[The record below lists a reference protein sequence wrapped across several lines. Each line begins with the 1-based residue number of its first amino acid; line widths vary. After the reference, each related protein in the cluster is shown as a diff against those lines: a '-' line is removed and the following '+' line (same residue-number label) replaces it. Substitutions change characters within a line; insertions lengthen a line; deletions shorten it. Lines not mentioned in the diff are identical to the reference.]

1 MDDVVNFYIYWCL
14 YFCLLIFAYFILIK
28 RRTNRLKQQ
37 NFVSFLFLLL
47 VSFLLISA
55 NITSDYYNYQRILAD
70 LETYMFTP
78 FVEPLYGL
86 LAQWVDYDY
95 YFFRLIIMLP
105 TFILLFM
112 LFRYS
117 FDATITVTLFVIV
130 FSYSFT
136 SVIRSSLGDTIFW
149 CGLLSFVRNNKYFLL
164 GVVFIVLSFF
174 CHKSMCLLL
183 IPCIGAFLPL
193 KIKTLNRILFLT
205 IPAILIGRLILP
217 LFLNKFGSDL
227 EGEIYFTNTVNNRD
241 FTPFVISLVINSLL
255 YAYWGYLLYTLR
267 FLLNSQNKI
276 YRYLYKFLFL
286 SLAFFLFLFFQE
298 FSFYVYERFFAHLI
312 IPICILSSLFLL
324 LNKKA
329 YSICI
334 LLLPIYILFQNL
346 YIYMFLQRSGI

>member
-1 MDDVVNFYIYWCL
+1 MNFYIYWCL
-14 YFCLLIFAYFILIK
+14 YLCLIIFAYFILIK
-28 RRTNRLKQQ
+28 RMTNRLKQQ

-55 NITSDYYNYQRILAD
+55 NITSDYYNYQRILVE

-78 FVEPLYGL
+78 FVEPLYGF

-95 YFFRLIIMLP
+95 YFFRLVIMLP
-105 TFILLFM
+105 SFILLYI
-112 LFRYS
+112 LFRSS
-117 FDATITVTLFVIV
+117 FDITISVILFFVV

-136 SVIRSSLGDTIFW
+136 SSIRSSLGDAIFW
-149 CGLLSFVRNNKYFLL
+149 CGLLSFVRNKKYFLWGIL
-164 GVVFIVLSFF
+164 LIVSSFF
-174 CHKSMCLLL
+174 FHKSMYLLL

-193 KIKTLNRILFLT
+193 KVKTLNRILFL
-205 IPAILIGRLILP
+205 IVPIILIGRLILP
-217 LFLNKFGSDL
+217 FFLSNWGDYL
-227 EGEIYFTNTVNNRD
+227 GGEAYFTNTVNNRD
-241 FTPFVISLVINSLL
+241 FTPFMISLVINSLL

-267 FLLNSQNKI
+267 FLLNSQNKM

-298 FSFYVYERFFAHLI
+298 ISFYVYERFFGHLI

-324 LNKKA
+324 SNKKA